1 MVVGVVWKALE
12 WFGAHW
18 MCFSRDV
25 LILDGGCEIDVS
37 KVLETENRLA
47 VEATR
52 RGHSTMVAE
61 HTSLVSLTNEVED

>member
-25 LILDGGCEIDVS
+25 LILDGGCEIGVS
-37 KVLETENRLA
+37 KVLETESWLA

-52 RGHSTMVAE
+52 RGA
-61 HTSLVSLTNEVED
+61 